1 MRVAMPKRSTQEG
14 NLKNSQHSGSRTI
27 ATNRR
32 ATYDYEILDTLEAGL
47 ALLGTEIKSIRAGH
61 VNLRGS
67 YARGHDHALW
77 VDGMHIAP
85 YAQGNVHNHD
95 PLRSR
100 KLLLKRREMDAF
112 IGRSAQKGLTI
123 VILRLYLKGQFAKV
137 AIGLG
142 RGKRRYQKKQT
153 LIDRAVNRD
162 IQRELKQR

>member
-1 MRVAMPKRSTQEG
+1 MPKRPPRG
-14 NLKNSQHSGSRTI
+14 GALKNTSQSGSRTI

-32 ATYDYEILDTLEAGL
+32 ATYDYEILDTVEAGL
-47 ALLGTEIKSIRAGH
+47 SLWGTEIKSIRAGQ

-67 YARGHDHALW
+67 FARGYGHELW
-77 VDGMHIAP
+77 LEGVHIAP

-100 KLLLKRREMDAF
+100 KLLLKRGEMDGL
-112 IGRSAQKGLTI
+112 IGRAAQRGLTI
-123 VILRLYLKGQFAKV
+123 VILRLYLKGPFAKV

-162 IQRELKQR
+162 IQREMKLR